1 MIRVLI
7 RHFIN
12 NHENVADRD
21 VREAYGVLAGVIG
34 IACNVLLFALK
45 ITVGLMSGSI
55 AVTSDAFNNITDAAS
70 SVVGIVGAK
79 MSNRPPDAEH
89 PYGHGRSEYI
99 AALVVS
105 FIIFAVGLELL
116 RSSIGRLSGGDRVLL
131 SALNLALLAL
141 SILVKLWM
149 FSYNT
154 YIAGVIN
161 SGINRATA
169 RDSINDVMAT
179 SAVIAGAW
187 LDRFTDF
194 PVDGLLGLA
203 ISGLIMYTG
212 FKTAKDSVDSL
223 LGTPP
228 DPGISDKINTIVLSC
243 KNIEGAHDLRIHDYG
258 PGRTFASIHA
268 EVSTE
273 ANIVDIHWEID
284 RIEKRIEAELGIAMV
299 IHVDPE
305 VPTVGRSAPVRRQ

>member
-7 RHFIN
+7 RRFVK
-12 NHENVADRD
+12 NHRNVADKD
-21 VREAYGVLAGVIG
+21 VRESYGVLAGTIG
-34 IACNVLLFALK
+34 IICNMLLFALK
-45 ITVGLMSGSI
+45 FAVGLLASSI
-55 AVTSDAFNNITDAAS
+55 AVTSDAFNNLSDAAS
-70 SVVGIVGAK
+70 SIVGVVGAR

-116 RSSIGRLSGGDRVLL
+116 RASFSRLGGGEQAQLSPINFVLL
-131 SALNLALLAL
+131 VL
-141 SILVKLWM
+141 SVLVKLWM
-149 FSYNT
+149 FSYNR
-154 YIAGVIN
+154 YIARVIN

-169 RDSINDVMAT
+169 QDSLNDVVAT
-179 SAVIAGAW
+179 SAVIAGT
-187 LDRFTDF
+187 LLGRLTHF
-194 PVDGLLGLA
+194 PVDGVLGLA

-223 LGTPP
+223 LGAPP
-228 DPGISDKINTIVLSC
+228 DHETSEKIYSIVLSC
-243 KNIEGAHDLRIHDYG
+243 KSIEGAHDLRIHDYG
-258 PGRTFASIHA
+258 PGRRLASIHA
-268 EVSTE
+268 EVSDE

-284 RIEKRIEAELGIAMV
+284 RIEKRIEEELGISMV

-305 VPTVGRSAPVRRQ
+305 TSPERA